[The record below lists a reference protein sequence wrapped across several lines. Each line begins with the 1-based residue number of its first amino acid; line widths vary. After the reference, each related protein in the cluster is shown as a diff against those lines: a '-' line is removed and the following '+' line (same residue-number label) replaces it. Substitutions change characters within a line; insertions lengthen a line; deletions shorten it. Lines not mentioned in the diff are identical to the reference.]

1 MSNFIQNAA
10 LEQFAIELSENRPSA
25 GHFVAVRCPF
35 SKIRVDQEESQTK
48 RDGRTDDG
56 GAARGRERAPGGG
69 DFVTCPFYHFRHGE
83 ICN

>member
-1 MSNFIQNAA
+1 MH
-10 LEQFAIELSENRPSA
+10 RPSA

-56 GAARGRERAPGGG
+56 GAARGRERDGERGRQEGAILLPA
-69 DFVTCPFYHFRHGE
+69 HFTTLDTAKFAIRRNSCGLPLSS
-83 ICN
+83 